1 MEPKLNK
8 EVLTFNTRGI
18 PNVNK
23 GFAKGEY
30 KTNKKICTID
40 EQRLLIFL

>member
-8 EVLTFNTRGI
+8 EVLTFNTRRI

-23 GFAKGEY
+23 GFAKGE
-30 KTNKKICTID
+30 
-40 EQRLLIFL
+40 